1 MDNVTQGINL
11 SKALL
16 SIQPIVSAIYF
27 VLAAIIAL
35 IAFMHSSG
43 FLCFHEKYGWKRV
56 DDVKWTQAIVFLLQ
70 IWDVYSDVLFTMSC
84 ERKWANSKQRPVDL
98 FLFIGSLAFL
108 IIPYFA
114 NLVTF
119 PFSFF
124 SKKTKNK
131 QINKKIEGIFHNFQ
145 AFNAL

>member
-1 MDNVTQGINL
+1 MGAVTTQGIDL

-16 SIQPIVSAIYF
+16 SIQPLVSAIYF
-27 VLAAIIAL
+27 ALAAIIAL

-43 FLCFHEKYGWKRV
+43 FCCFHEKYGWKRV

-70 IWDVYSDVLFTMSC
+70 IWDVYSDVFFTMSC
-84 ERKWANSKQRPVDL
+84 ERKWANNKQRPVDL

-108 IIPYFA
+108 LIPYLA
-114 NLVTF
+114 NLVTSLF
-119 PFSFF
+119 FLSFF
-124 SKKTKNK
+124 SKKTK
-131 QINKKIEGIFHNFQ
+131 QKIEGIFYHFQ